1 MFGKWVGIFFAGWWD
16 IKVVNPNSVK
26 NCFLI
31 KNFFPH
37 KDILRTQVTTALIQK
52 VGGLL
57 CVGSEK
63 VIALVLQ
70 YLG

>member
-1 MFGKWVGIFFAGWWD
+1 MGWDFFCRMMRH
-16 IKVVNPNSVK
+16 KSCQSKLSK

-31 KNFFPH
+31 KNFSPH
-37 KDILRTQVTTALIQK
+37 KDILRTQVTAALIQK